1 MKKQETFIRLIYQEK
16 LSQID
21 TKQQQKDKRRPQR
34 DANNCKDKKMYNK
47 ETQMTTK
54 RLKTK
59 STQNITKHL

>member
-1 MKKQETFIRLIYQEK
+1 MKKQETFILLIYQEK

-47 ETQMTTK
+47 ETK
-54 RLKTK
+54 NK
-59 STQNITKHL
+59 IDTKHHKTSMKG